1 MCLYS
6 VDRLNEWRKRVRVCV
21 AGGTSGPNRTNS
33 DASFEWR
40 DSEDRATDAVYAGLT
55 NSRVRYSDGTT
66 RVMFS
71 SSLFL
76 LISFFLPFFSS
87 SYRELRSTRTR

>member
-6 VDRLNEWRKRVRVCV
+6 ADRLNEWRKRVRVCF